1 MPSPA
6 PERSRAARIARGIAL
21 YAAAWLPL
29 VGIYAAVLE
38 VMSGGSMPI
47 TDTLA
52 AALANLAAPAVLG
65 GAVWL
70 IAQRVPW
77 TEARA
82 GRFLALHAALAT
94 IFALAWML
102 WELLLLGPTGPVR
115 PPDYDMWRYV
125 LPWQALIGFMLYGV
139 VAGVSYAVSGV
150 LRGRDLRLAAERAER
165 LRAQAE
171 LATLR
176 AHINPHFLFN
186 TLHSVM
192 QLQRDDGSRAEE
204 ALERLADLF
213 AYVLRLERHGVEL
226 VSLEDEWRFAESYL
240 WLEQM
245 RLGERLRIE
254 SDLDEEALACAVPPF
269 TVQPLVE
276 NAVRHGI
283 SPARDGGTIRVV
295 ARESGG
301 RLEIE
306 VSDDGIGAEP
316 ERPDDEPGLGE
327 RAVSRRLAARH
338 GESARASVV
347 TSPGA
352 GYRVHLSFPAE
363 PMPFAHTPARG
374 QFAIT
379 VAP

>member
-1 MPSPA
+1 MSGTLPT
-6 PERSRAARIARGIAL
+6 SRAARRARGVAL
-21 YAAAWLPL
+21 YLAAWLPL

-38 VMSGGSMPI
+38 VMSAGTMPI
-47 TDTLA
+47 AETLLA
-52 AALANLAAPAVLG
+52 AVVNLAAPALLG
-65 GAVWL
+65 GLIWL
-70 IAQRVPW
+70 VVQRVPW
-77 TEARA
+77 TEGRTA
-82 GRFLALHAALAT
+82 RFLALHAALAT
-94 IFALAWML
+94 IFAIAWVS
-102 WELLLLGPTGPVR
+102 WELLLLGPTGPMR

-125 LPWQALIGFMLYGV
+125 LPWQALIGFILYGV
-139 VAGVSYAVSGV
+139 IAGISYAASGV
-150 LRGRDLRLAAERAER
+150 LRTRDFRIAAERSER

-192 QLQRDDGSRAEE
+192 QLQRDDASLAEE

-226 VSLEDEWRFAESYL
+226 VSLDEEWRFAQSYL

-245 RLGERLRIE
+245 RMGDRLRIE
-254 SDLDEEALACAVPPF
+254 SAIEEEALACAVPPF
-269 TVQPLVE
+269 TIQPLVE

-283 SPARDGGTIRVV
+283 APSRAGGTVRV
-295 ARESGG
+295 AAHESGG

-306 VSDDGIGAEP
+306 VSDDGIGSEP

-338 GESARASVV
+338 GASARARVE
-347 TSPGA
+347 TAPGA
-352 GYRVHLSFPAE
+352 GYRVFLSLPAE
-363 PMPFAHTPARG
+363 PVPMAHTPVRG
-374 QFAIT
+374 IAH
-379 VAP
+379 VVGAL

>member
-1 MPSPA
+1 MTGSPS
-6 PERSRAARIARGIAL
+6 SRRLARRARGVAL

-38 VMSGGSMPI
+38 VMSAGAMPVV
-47 TDTLA
+47 DTLL
-52 AALANLAAPAVLG
+52 AALANLAAPALLG
-65 GAVWL
+65 GVVWFVV
-70 IAQRVPW
+70 QRVPW
-77 TEARA
+77 TDGRTA
-82 GRFLALHAALAT
+82 RFLALHSILAT
-94 IFALAWML
+94 LFAFAWVM
-102 WELLLLGPTGPVR
+102 WELFLLGPTGPIR
-115 PPDYDMWRYV
+115 PPNYDMWRYV
-125 LPWQALIGFMLYGV
+125 LPWQALIGFMLYAV
-139 VAGVSYAVSGV
+139 VAGVSYAASGV
-150 LRGRDLRLAAERAER
+150 LRTRDFRIAAERSER

-192 QLQRDDGSRAEE
+192 QLQRDDASRAEE

-226 VSLEDEWRFAESYL
+226 VTLDEEWRFAESYL

-245 RLGERLRIE
+245 RMGDRLRIE
-254 SDLDEEALACAVPPF
+254 SAIDEEALACAVPPF
-269 TVQPLVE
+269 TIQPLVE

-283 SPARDGGTIRVV
+283 APSRSGGVVRV
-295 ARESGG
+295 AAHETGG

-306 VSDDGIGAEP
+306 VSDNGIGSEP

-338 GESARASVV
+338 GESARARVE
-347 TSPGA
+347 TAPGA
-352 GYRVHLSFPAE
+352 GYRVHLSLPAE
-363 PMPFAHTPARG
+363 LIPMSHTPVRG
-374 QFAIT
+374 IT
-379 VAP
+379 PVGAL